1 MGKEIIIRGG
11 DKVVDIALLEDSKL
25 MEFISS
31 SNEINYAVG
40 DIYLAKIQKVRPSL
54 NAVFVE
60 LGYEQVVEEAAY
72 TWFNRIIAIRYMEI
86 NDLENYFVS
95 IVIYYGNHR
104 YSTIFRTIRL

>member
-60 LGYEQVVEEAAY
+60 LGYEHAAFLHY
-72 TWFNRIIAIRYMEI
+72 
-86 NDLENYFVS
+86 NDLGPQFLSLHTTLKNIIEGKP
-95 IVIYYGNHR
+95 I
-104 YSTIFRTIRL
+104 